1 MGAPQRTLHNA
12 PRHACMLTVS
22 FQVCFEGALFT
33 PAWLARDT
41 QLIGILFSWMAGWD
55 RPWEYMRG
63 DMPHASLNGHAT

>member
-1 MGAPQRTLHNA
+1 MYVN
-12 PRHACMLTVS
+12 TVS

-33 PAWLARDT
+33 PAWLARDA

-63 DMPHASLNGHAT
+63 DMPHASFNGHAT